1 VRFLTLLLLL
11 CPIVTIAGPPSIVI
25 TDSGYFTLTVGA
37 DGAPVTERITSVVD
51 MRGNPQS
58 TPTPPKPEPP
68 IVPHTP
74 APSPDEELSG
84 KAARWAGEENDATGA
99 GEIAIIYT
107 QVGEAVQRGEVTP
120 DAAAGVTR
128 AAAEKMVSGWGTF
141 RNRVGSEAAERIATA
156 GPMGAAEMSNFL
168 FAISA
173 GIKRKSSPVP
183 LERAVSITESVNDAI
198 GGK

>member
-1 VRFLTLLLLL
+1 MRFLTLLILIF
-11 CPIVTIAGPPSIVI
+11 PAFAFAGPPSIVI
-25 TDSGYFTLTVGA
+25 TDSGYFALTVGA
-37 DGAPVTERITSVVD
+37 DGEPLTERITSVVD

-58 TPTPPKPEPP
+58 TPTPPNPEPP

-84 KAARWAGEENDATGA
+84 KAAKWTEEENDATGA

-120 DAAAGVTR
+120 DAAAGVTK

-156 GPMGAAEMSNFL
+156 GPMDAAKMSDFL
-168 FAISA
+168 LAISA
-173 GIKRKSSPVP
+173 GVKRKASPVP
-183 LERAVSITESVNDAI
+183 LERAIAITDAVNAAI

>member
-1 VRFLTLLLLL
+1 MRFLTLLILL
-11 CPIVTIAGPPSIVI
+11 CPIVTFAGPPSIVI
-25 TDSGYFTLTVGA
+25 TDSGYFALTLGA

-51 MRGNPQS
+51 MRGNPQP
-58 TPTPPKPEPP
+58 TPTPPTPEPP

-84 KAARWAGEENDATGA
+84 KAAKWAEEENDATGA

-128 AAAEKMVSGWGTF
+128 AAAEKMITGWGTF

-156 GPMGAAEMSNFL
+156 GPMDAAKMSNFL
-168 FAISA
+168 LAISA
-173 GIKRKSSPVP
+173 GIKRKASPVA
-183 LERAVSITESVNDAI
+183 LERSVSITESVNAAI
-198 GGK
+198 EGK